1 MKISKKIPLF
11 IAVLFC
17 ALQSFAAAVVM
28 NPGKAIG
35 KIVYLTAADVKD
47 ETEKYKS
54 LSPLSIPIF
63 EELPMDLSV
72 VAGVI
77 TLRQQN
83 LLSHVQIKSRARR
96 TPNLDISA
104 LEGGFSNELFAN
116 VKEGEFV
123 VMELTVDGK
132 ITFSPSTE
140 AEAEAYYKSK
150 PTETIK
156 LAANLTDKDLL
167 MMDATSWSDF
177 DKIGSK
183 AANYAELAKALNTPE
198 RTVVRNAFGIP
209 FYYYAEF
216 IKANPDL
223 GREINKVIKD
233 PLMKKTTAS
242 SYRESKLSA
251 LRDLIMSE
259 QYKVSQEMIDVLIPV
274 LDTIKDK
281 DGNPRR
287 MKFRSSTNAEDLP
300 NFNGAGLYTSESYKP
315 TTKKGKVVSEEEKLA
330 SLVLAIKT
338 VWASIW
344 NTRAYEER
352 TYFGIPHDQVYMGI
366 QVNPS
371 FGTEKADGVVVTKNV
386 AGVPSLSGDGVYIE
400 AQRGDTYSVANP
412 DPGIKPQK
420 ILVLY
425 DKADPLNQD
434 KYSVNV
440 LQNSNIG
447 DDYETILAQDNPNP
461 VMFDAEIKDLVYQS
475 LKAEA
480 HFKPL
485 LGADNP
491 EFSLDL
497 EFKVDDEET
506 AERQVYL
513 KQARPFIY

>member
-1 MKISKKIPLF
+1 MKLKTQILF
-11 IAVLFC
+11 FITVLFYC
-17 ALQSFAAAVVM
+17 LQSFADAVVM
-28 NPGKAIG
+28 NPGKAVG
-35 KIVYLTAADVKD
+35 QIVYLTVDDVKN
-47 ETEKYKS
+47 ETDKYKS
-54 LSPLSIPIF
+54 LSPLSIPVF

-96 TPNLDISA
+96 TPNLDISN
-104 LEGGFSNELFAN
+104 LVDGFNNVLFAN
-116 VKEGEFV
+116 AKDGDFV
-123 VMELTVDGK
+123 EMELTVDGK
-132 ITFSPSTE
+132 ISFSPSSE
-140 AEAEAYYKSK
+140 EDAEAFYKSK
-150 PTETIK
+150 STDVIK
-156 LAANLTDKDLL
+156 LTADLNSKDLM
-167 MMDATSWSDF
+167 MMDNTSWKDF

-183 AANYAELAKALNTPE
+183 AANYAELATALNTPD
-198 RTVVRNAFGIP
+198 RTIVRPAFGIP

-216 IKANPDL
+216 IKSHPELAQ
-223 GREINKVIKD
+223 EINKVIKD

-242 SYRESKLSA
+242 SYREKKLSA
-251 LRDLIMSE
+251 LRDLILSDKYPVSE
-259 QYKVSQEMIDVLIPV
+259 ELIAKLEPV
-274 LDTIKDK
+274 LDSIKDK
-281 DGNPRR
+281 NGKLRR

-315 TTKKGKVVSEEEKLA
+315 VTKKGKTVSEEEKKA
-330 SLVLAIKT
+330 SLILAIKT

-352 TYFGIPHDQVYMGI
+352 TYFGIPHNQVYMGI

-386 AGVPSLSGDGVYIE
+386 AGDPNLTGDGVYIE

-425 DKADPLNQD
+425 SKTDPLNKD
-434 KYSVNV
+434 LYEIHV
-440 LQNSNIG
+440 LQMSNIG
-447 DDYETILAQDNPNP
+447 DDYETILPHDNPIP
-461 VMFDAEIKDLVYQS
+461 VMFDEEIKDLVYQS
-475 LKAEA
+475 LKAEL

-485 LGADNP
+485 LGEDN
-491 EFSLDL
+491 EDFSLDL

-506 AERQVYL
+506 AQRQVYL
-513 KQARPFIY
+513 KQSRPFIY